1 MRLSDDIRLIKGVGL
16 KNEQSLKSLG
26 IHNIGNLINIFPK
39 KYIDYTKITSISRIR
54 PGNVSFKAK
63 FKNINSKR
71 VRRGL
76 HITEAIAYDKNSSV
90 KVVWFN
96 QPYREKNL
104 KKNIEYLINGKFE
117 LSNNRL
123 QIINP
128 SVELNDDISGL
139 KYMVVP
145 VYSQKYGIRQN
156 LIAKLLKNAF
166 EDELIIDEI
175 LPDIILNDFNLIPRD
190 QALKELH
197 FPSNKDLLNKAINRM
212 GFEEIYILMLASHYH
227 RKLNEKSKSPTIK
240 FDLKLV
246 KDFINQLPF
255 QLTNSQKKVLWQIYQ
270 DIEKEEPANRL
281 IEGDVGSGKTIV
293 AAMAGLMAIHQ
304 NFKVAFVAPTEILAS
319 QHYETIY
326 HFFKGIGY
334 EANIKLLTSSTS
346 KKEKMEMIKLIST
359 KKPFFLIGTHALIQ
373 QNIKWINLGLLIID
387 EQHRFGV
394 EQRQAIIKNSN
405 TMPHVI
411 LLTATPIPRT
421 LALTLYGELS
431 ISRLEARNNREQ
443 RIQSEIVSPNSL
455 KRVFDFTS
463 KQVEQGRQ
471 VYVVCPVVKDS
482 DNKSLNSVEY
492 IYEFLRKGPFSEFS
506 IGFIHGKLKSDEKDT
521 IMLEYKKRKIDIL
534 VSTTVIEVGID
545 VPNATVIIIFD
556 ANRFGLAQLHQLRG
570 RVGRGQ
576 YKGYCFLVNSDSLK
590 PSKRLIAMENSTNG
604 YELAELDLEIRGP
617 GAIYG
622 TLQHGALDLNFANIN
637 DINLL
642 KKVKSAV
649 DNYPEISDNMVKYD
663 ELRKKVSAAGKLL
676 FFN

>member
-63 FKNINSKR
+63 FKNIYSKR

-175 LPDIILNDFNLIPRD
+175 LPDIILNDFNLISRD

>member
-63 FKNINSKR
+63 FKIINSKR

-190 QALKELH
+190 QALKEIH

-346 KKEKMEMIKLIST
+346 KKEKMEIIKLIST